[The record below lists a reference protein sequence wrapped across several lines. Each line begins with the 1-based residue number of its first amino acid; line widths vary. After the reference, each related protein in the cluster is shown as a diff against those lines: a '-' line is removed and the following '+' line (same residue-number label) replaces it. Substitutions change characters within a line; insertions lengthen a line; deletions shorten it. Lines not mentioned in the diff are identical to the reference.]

1 MRNRI
6 ERIFIEDQNFEKKIE
21 SNFILE
27 FYFRIQ
33 NRIVYSSIHNTI
45 LEISMATFDDTFE
58 KFEYFDIFEFSTLLI
73 NIEQSPNLFASI
85 N

>member
-1 MRNRI
+1 
-6 ERIFIEDQNFEKKIE
+6 
-21 SNFILE
+21 
-27 FYFRIQ
+27 
-33 NRIVYSSIHNTI
+33 
-45 LEISMATFDDTFE
+45 MATFDDTFE

>member
-6 ERIFIEDQNFEKKIE
+6 ERIFIEGQNFEKKIE

-73 NIEQSPNLFASI
+73 NIEQSPNLFALI

>member
-6 ERIFIEDQNFEKKIE
+6 ERIFIEGQNFEKKIE

-27 FYFRIQ
+27 FYFRIR

>member
-58 KFEYFDIFEFSTLLI
+58 KFD
-73 NIEQSPNLFASI
+73 PNTSI
-85 N
+85 SLNSIHF

>member
-58 KFEYFDIFEFSTLLI
+58 KFD
-73 NIEQSPNLFASI
+73 PNTSI
-85 N
+85 SLNSLHF